1 MKKFTEKSV
10 RWVIQ
15 RIVGRE
21 LLPLPRRGGEDLGER
36 TITAGQHTFPQPFT
50 LPSPLPKG
58 RGKANACA
66 GGATCGFI
74 SGCLLLFCSVV
85 PISTHA
91 AAATETGRSSQ
102 PVLLPVANDPTV
114 SFRLWFKV
122 GSQDDPAGKEGL
134 AALTAVMLTEA
145 ATRKNSYE
153 QILDR
158 LFPLASGYSALSS
171 VEMTVIAGRTHKDNL
186 ADFYPLLLDAVLAP
200 AFKQEDLDRLKS
212 RTLNLLETTLRFSS
226 DEELGKAVLYNEI
239 FAGTTY
245 GHITPGT
252 IESVKSITLDDL
264 QKFYTAHFTRD
275 NVVIG
280 LGGGYDAALLARLQ
294 TDLARLPAGV
304 PAAVPAPMP
313 KAIEGMQVTLVE
325 KNAASTAISMGFPM
339 EVLRGSKDWYAL
351 AIANSWL
358 GEHRNSS
365 GRLYNVI
372 REARGLN
379 YGDYTY
385 IENFPGGGQRFVP
398 PQNVAR
404 RQQIFEIWIRP
415 VPHDARHFALRAG
428 LREFKQ
434 LVDHGLTPAEFAL
447 KRNFLKKYVLQYAT
461 TTDERLG
468 YALDDVF
475 YGLGESHLAKFLRM
489 MDELTVE
496 DVNAAI
502 RKHWQFGNLKIA
514 IVTQGAAAFADA
526 LAADAPSPITYT
538 SPKPDA
544 VMEEDKA
551 ITTFPLKIKRENVR
565 IVPVTDLFVK

>member
-1 MKKFTEKSV
+1 MKKF
-10 RWVIQ
+10 IL
-15 RIVGRE
+15 I
-21 LLPLPRRGGEDLGER
+21 LLCGLGLA
-36 TITAGQHTFPQPFT
+36 TT
-50 LPSPLPKG
+50 PSAP
-58 RGKANACA
+58 
-66 GGATCGFI
+66 
-74 SGCLLLFCSVV
+74 
-85 PISTHA
+85 A
-91 AAATETGRSSQ
+91 APVTNP

-114 SFRLWFKV
+114 CFRLWFKV
-122 GSQDDPAGKEGL
+122 GAQNDPAGKEGL
-134 AALTAVMLTEA
+134 AALTAAMLTEA

-158 LFPLASGYSALSS
+158 LFPLASGYGSSVS
-171 VEMTVIAGRTHKDNL
+171 VEMTVISGRTHKDNL
-186 ADFYPLLLDAVLAP
+186 AEFYPLFLDAVLAP

-212 RTLNLLETTLRFSS
+212 QTLNYLENMLRFSS
-226 DEELGKAVLYNEI
+226 DEELGKAVLYNDI
-239 FAGTTY
+239 FAGTPY
-245 GHITPGT
+245 GHIEPGT

-264 QKFYTAHFTRD
+264 QKFYAAHFTRD

-294 TDLARLPAGV
+294 ADLATLPAGA
-304 PAAVPAPMP
+304 PAAVPAPQP
-313 KAIEGMQVTLVE
+313 KAIFGFQVTLVE
-325 KNAASTAISMGFPM
+325 KKGASTAISMGFPM
-339 EVLRGSKDWYAL
+339 ELRRGTKDWYAL

-358 GEHRNSS
+358 GEHRNSG

-379 YGDYTY
+379 YGDYSY
-385 IENFPGGGQRFVP
+385 LEHFPNGGMRFVP

-415 VPHDARHFALRAG
+415 VPNETRHFALRAA

-434 LVDHGLTPAEFAL
+434 LVERGLTATDFDL

-475 YGLGESHLAKFLRM
+475 YGLKESHLTKFRRM
-489 MDELTVE
+489 MDELTLA

-502 RKHWQFGNLKIA
+502 RKHWQFGNMRIA
-514 IVTQGAAAFADA
+514 IVTQDAAALAEA
-526 LAADAPSPITYT
+526 LATDEPSPITYS

-544 VMEEDKA
+544 ILEEDKA
-551 ITTFPLKIKRENVR
+551 IAAFPLKIKRENIR